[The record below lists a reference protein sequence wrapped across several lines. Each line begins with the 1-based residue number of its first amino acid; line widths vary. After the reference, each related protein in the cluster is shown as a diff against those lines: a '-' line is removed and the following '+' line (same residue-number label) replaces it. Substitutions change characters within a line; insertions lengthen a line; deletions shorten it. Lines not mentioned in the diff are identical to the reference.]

1 MQGDERRRVDKTYGE
16 WPWIVGFA
24 VAGLV
29 IWLMF
34 ALATGFT

>member
-1 MQGDERRRVDKTYGE
+1 MYDRSDDKTYGR

-24 VAGLV
+24 VGGGI

-34 ALATGFT
+34 ALATGFS